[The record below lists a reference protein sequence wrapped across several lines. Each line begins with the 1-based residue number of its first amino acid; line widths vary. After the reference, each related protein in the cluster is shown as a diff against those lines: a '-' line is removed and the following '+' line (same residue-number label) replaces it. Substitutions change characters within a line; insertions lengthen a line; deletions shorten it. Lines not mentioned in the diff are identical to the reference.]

1 MQKMQNKY
9 KFPVQEEE
17 DNTYTALKGSPP
29 QVDFYGFC
37 ITKMIHNQDIVIH
50 NASLNFQ
57 EAQE

>member
-1 MQKMQNKY
+1 MQKY
-9 KFPVQEEE
+9 KKNIYSLFQEEE

-50 NASLNFQ
+50 NASLKFQ